1 MQFNYFV
8 HGVLRSR
15 LCMYKSILHPIFYF
29 KSAKDCCNCH
39 PSEVWCDRRPK
50 FGNDMCSCTKVRNTC
65 SYTNVLST
73 ALHYT
78 CQNDVINGW
87 FRVECKILIFLTL
100 HPIEITRFIQ
110 SVQSNSITS
119 AALEL
124 AVGTQ
129 SVSGFVSFS
138 H

>member
-1 MQFNYFV
+1 
-8 HGVLRSR
+8 
-15 LCMYKSILHPIFYF
+15 
-29 KSAKDCCNCH
+29 
-39 PSEVWCDRRPK
+39 
-50 FGNDMCSCTKVRNTC
+50 MCSCTKVRNTC
-65 SYTNVLST
+65 SYIPMSLVLLCT
-73 ALHYT
+73 IHLHR

-100 HPIEITRFIQ
+100 LPIEITRFIQ

>member
-1 MQFNYFV
+1 MSLVQPCTV
-8 HGVLRSR
+8 HSHR
-15 LCMYKSILHPIFYF
+15 
-29 KSAKDCCNCH
+29 
-39 PSEVWCDRRPK
+39 
-50 FGNDMCSCTKVRNTC
+50 
-65 SYTNVLST
+65 
-73 ALHYT
+73 

-100 HPIEITRFIQ
+100 RDIEITRFIQ